1 VQVILYAIILTAMGR
16 KNKQTNQTLKKIL
29 HIIWSIVHSLILV
42 FIIISLTLVLAASA
56 IAINIISEYS
66 KKLPDPKNLQIEVG
80 KPSVIYDRN
89 GTKLITLGSKNK
101 YVPLDKMSPYL
112 KKAVIAVE
120 DHYFYEHPGVSIK
133 GLLRAI
139 YVNLRYGSVKQG
151 ASTITQQLART
162 IYNLGM
168 EKHITRKIKE
178 AILAVRLEQR
188 YTKDEILEMY
198 LNTVYLGAGCY
209 GVGCASLTYFGKNTA
224 SLTISEAAMLA
235 GIINSP
241 SALCPLY
248 NYDGA
253 WERAKVVLQ
262 KMYEYGYISK
272 EQYEEALKNPPLI
285 KPYSQLAEYK
295 DPSVNYFL
303 TYVIPKLIDKFGEET
318 VYKGGLK
325 IYTTL
330 NVNIQESAS
339 ISLKESLKYF
349 RDKWLDGKIPY
360 DEVGDK
366 KIPQPQGAIVVIDP
380 KTGDLLAMVG
390 GEDFNTTKFNRAIA
404 KRQTGSS
411 IKPIIYSTAL
421 DYKISMLGDY
431 WESKPLKLKV
441 PGMKDEWSP
450 KEFNGKYWGWISM
463 REALIESSNPVTVQ
477 IGMALGLNAFRYRAQ
492 LMGIQTGIQPYLSS
506 FLGATDLSPLEMAY
520 AYAPFA
526 NGGKAVTPRYLLK
539 VVDSKG
545 NIIWQSKPYTTQ
557 VLSPDAHYLAVDL
570 LEDVFKHKI
579 YAKRLNKKKWELG
592 GKTGT
597 TDEKKN
603 AWFIGF
609 GGDFVAS
616 VYIGLDKY
624 DMKLPY
630 KARTFM
636 MGPGIAAYTWG
647 TLLGKLETTNLFPG
661 SPIPKVKEEK
671 ADIVPIARC
680 KPYGEKDKNGEKD
693 LYLIGTEPEGKCVPD
708 TSWILV
714 GVDFLAG
721 TYTFPECDEYSI
733 MTPAMVPYE
742 QLQNMS
748 FVCNISATEQVTPPN
763 PTTSTETTTTSTVA
777 TSTTATTP

>member
-1 VQVILYAIILTAMGR
+1 MPVILYAIILTVMGR
-16 KNKQTNQTLKKIL
+16 KNKQTSHTLKKFL
-29 HIIWSIVHSLILV
+29 HVLWSIAHSLILV
-42 FIIISLTLVLAASA
+42 FIIISLSLVLAASA

-66 KKLPDPKNLQIEVG
+66 MKLPDPKNLQIEVG

-89 GTKLITLGSKNK
+89 GTKLITLGSRNK
-101 YVPLDKMSPYL
+101 YVPLNEISPYL

-139 YVNLRYGSVKQG
+139 YVNIRYGGVKQG

-209 GVGCASLTYFGKNTA
+209 GVGCASLTYFGKSTA
-224 SLTISEAAMLA
+224 SLTLSEAAMLA

-248 NYDGA
+248 NYNGA

-262 KMYEYGYISK
+262 KMYEYGYITK
-272 EQYEEALKNPPLI
+272 EQYEEALKNPPKI
-285 KPYSQLAEYK
+285 QPYSQLAEYK

-303 TYVIPKLIDKFGEET
+303 TYIIPKLIKKFGEET
-318 VYKGGLK
+318 IYKGGLK

-330 NVNIQESAS
+330 DVKIQESAS
-339 ISLKESLKYF
+339 TSLKYSLKYF
-349 RDKWLDGKIPY
+349 REKWLNGKIPY

-380 KTGDLLAMVG
+380 KTGDLLAMIG
-390 GEDFNTTKFNRAIA
+390 GEDFNITKFNRAIA
-404 KRQTGSS
+404 KRQTGSA
-411 IKPIIYSTAL
+411 IKPIIYATAL
-421 DYKISMLGDY
+421 DYKISMPGDY
-431 WESKPLKLKV
+431 WESKPLELKV
-441 PGMKDEWSP
+441 PGMKDQWSP

-492 LMGIQTGIQPYLSS
+492 LMGIQTEIQPYLSS
-506 FLGATDLSPLEMAY
+506 FLGATDLSPIEMAY
-520 AYAPFA
+520 GYAPFA
-526 NGGKAVTPRYLLK
+526 NGGKAVVPRYLLK
-539 VVDSKG
+539 VIDNKG
-545 NIIWQSKPYTTQ
+545 NTIWQSKPSAVQ
-557 VLSPDAHYLAVDL
+557 VLSPDAHYLAVNL

-579 YAKRLNKKKWELG
+579 YAKRLNKDKWELG

-647 TLLGKLETTNLFPG
+647 TLLGELETKKLFPG
-661 SPIPKVKEEK
+661 SPIPKIKEENT
-671 ADIVPIARC
+671 DIMSLSRC
-680 KPYGEKDKNGEKD
+680 KPYGERDNGNNKDI
-693 LYLIGTEPEGKCVPD
+693 YLVNAAPEGNCVPD
-708 TSWILV
+708 SSWLLV

-721 TYTFPECDEYSI
+721 TYTFPECDEFSM

-748 FVCNISATEQVTPPN
+748 FVCNISATGQVSPVGTAS
-763 PTTSTETTTTSTVA
+763 TSSTTT
-777 TSTTATTP
+777 TSTTATTTP